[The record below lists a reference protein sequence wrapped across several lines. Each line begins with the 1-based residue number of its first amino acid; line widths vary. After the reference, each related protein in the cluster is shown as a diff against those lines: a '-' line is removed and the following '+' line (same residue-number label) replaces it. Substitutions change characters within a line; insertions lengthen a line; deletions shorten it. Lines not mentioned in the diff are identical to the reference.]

1 MGLKKKISIDYAPRS
16 GEDHFLEKKEF
27 YKIFMSNMTNK
38 RKDIQFIM
46 ILEDSSSRNLLK
58 VLMEFGG

>member
-38 RKDIQFIM
+38 RKDI
-46 ILEDSSSRNLLK
+46 
-58 VLMEFGG
+58 